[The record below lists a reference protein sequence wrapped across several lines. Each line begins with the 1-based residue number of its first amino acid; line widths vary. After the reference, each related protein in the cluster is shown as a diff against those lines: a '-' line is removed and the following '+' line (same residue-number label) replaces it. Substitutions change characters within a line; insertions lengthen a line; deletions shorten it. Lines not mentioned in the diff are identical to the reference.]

1 LAQRL
6 EGLHP
11 EFGRQDHMPCQRT
24 SRSPENIIMA
34 ATHGFELLR
43 EQALP
48 EIDTTARHYRHV
60 RTGAELLS
68 LLNKDENK
76 VFGVSFA
83 TPPTDST
90 GVPHILEHSVLCGSR
105 KYPVKEPFVELL
117 KSSVN
122 TFLNAMTFA
131 DMTCYPVASQN
142 VRDFYNLIDV
152 YLDAVLFPH
161 LTRHT
166 FEQEGWHY
174 ELDAPDAPL
183 TYKGVVFNEMKGNFS
198 SPESVLG

>member
-1 LAQRL
+1 
-6 EGLHP
+6 
-11 EFGRQDHMPCQRT
+11 
-24 SRSPENIIMA
+24 MA

-43 EQALP
+43 ERELP
-48 EIDTTARHYRHV
+48 EIATTARHYRHV

-90 GVPHILEHSVLCGSR
+90 GLPHILEHSVLCGSR

-122 TFLNAMTFA
+122 TFLNAMTFP
-131 DMTCYPVASQN
+131 DMTTYPVASQN

-152 YLDAVLFPH
+152 YLDAVFFPR

-174 ELDAPDAPL
+174 ETPMTPRHR
-183 TYKGVVFNEMKGNFS
+183 
-198 SPESVLG
+198 SPTRASCSTR